1 MNKAMFLPVLVAV
14 VMLGCESARQSTP
27 NAEGENGLFHQATK
41 HQLASREYRVD
52 PPDEII
58 VKAPNI
64 KELDGVRQKV
74 RPDGKIT
81 LNLVSDVYVVG
92 MTPSEIS
99 ALLKKLVSK
108 YYEADPDVKVEV
120 VANSKFYYVFG
131 QGVARQGQYAYT
143 GRDTVVTAL
152 ANAGLGEGAW
162 PQQVRVS
169 RPKKEEGQERATA
182 VVDFKHIFQT
192 GDLTQNYLLEEGD
205 IIEIPPSPLYA
216 WDMKTRRILGPIT
229 GTAGA
234 VTAGAQVAQPTGA
247 RGVQ

>member
-1 MNKAMFLPVLVAV
+1 MKPAMFLSFVIAGL
-14 VMLGCESARQSTP
+14 MLGCESARQSTS
-27 NAEGENGLFHQATK
+27 NAEGENGLFHKATP

-92 MTPSEIS
+92 MTPSEIN
-99 ALLKKLVSK
+99 ALLKKMVSK

-120 VANSKFYYVFG
+120 IANSKFYFVFG

-143 GRDTVVTAL
+143 GRDTVVTAM
-152 ANAGLGEGAW
+152 AQAGFNDAAW
-162 PQQVRVS
+162 PQQVMVS
-169 RPKKEEGQERATA
+169 RPTKEGSTERATA
-182 VVDFKHIFQT
+182 VVDFKHI
-192 GDLTQNYLLEEGD
+192 
-205 IIEIPPSPLYA
+205 
-216 WDMKTRRILGPIT
+216 W
-229 GTAGA
+229 
-234 VTAGAQVAQPTGA
+234 
-247 RGVQ
+247 